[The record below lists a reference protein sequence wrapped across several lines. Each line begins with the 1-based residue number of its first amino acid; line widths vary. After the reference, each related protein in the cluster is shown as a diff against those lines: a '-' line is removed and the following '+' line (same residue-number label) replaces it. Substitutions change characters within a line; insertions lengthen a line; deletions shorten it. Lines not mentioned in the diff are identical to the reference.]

1 MKKTAAVF
9 IITLFMFFTEFMT
22 VSVSL
27 SAQKGVDN
35 CLYAEL
41 LSKYVKNGVVNY
53 SGFKTEEA
61 KLDDYLK
68 ILELAD
74 TKKMSK
80 EQQFAFYIN
89 AYNAW
94 TIKLVLSGYPG
105 LKSIKDMGSFFKR
118 PWKKKICRIDGKIM
132 TLDDI
137 ENRILRNKF
146 KDPRVHF
153 AIVCAS
159 KGCPLLLSV
168 PYQGNVIDKQLE
180 KSAKAFINNPE
191 KNYMKGNTFYVD
203 KIFKWYSQDFNNDII
218 AIFKK
223 FADED
228 LIKRIDAATGRI
240 KIKYLYYDWSLNG
253 Y

>member
-1 MKKTAAVF
+1 MNNTAAVF
-9 IITLFMFFTEFMT
+9 IITFFMFFTEFMP

-35 CLYAEL
+35 SLYAQL
-41 LSKYVKNGVVNY
+41 LLKYVKNGVVNY
-53 SGFKTEEA
+53 SEFKAEEE

-68 ILELAD
+68 MLEWAD
-74 TKKMSK
+74 TKKMSEK
-80 EQQFAFYIN
+80 QQFAFYIN

-105 LKSIKDMGSFFKR
+105 LKSIKDMGSFFKS
-118 PWKKKICRIDGKIM
+118 PWEKKICRIDGKIM

-137 ENRILRNKF
+137 ENRMLRNKF

-159 KGCPLLLSV
+159 KGCPLLLSM
-168 PYQGNVIDKQLE
+168 PYRGSIIDRQLE
-180 KSAKAFINNPE
+180 KSARAFINNRE
-191 KNYMKGNTFYVD
+191 KNYMKGNTLYVN
-203 KIFKWYSQDFNNDII
+203 KIFKWYSEDFNNDII
-218 AIFKK
+218 LFFQK
-223 FADED
+223 FADKD
-228 LIKRIDAATGRI
+228 LKKRINAATGRI